1 MAVKYKIRK
10 GDLVQ
15 IIAGKDF
22 SKKNP
27 KTGKVLKVDQE
38 KGRVIVEG
46 INIVKKTVKGNPQT
60 GEKGSI
66 VEVEA
71 ALAISNVKIVCPKC
85 NVPVRVAIKVEA
97 NEKARVCKKCGEK
110 L

>member
-1 MAVKYKIRK
+1 MAVKYKIKK

-15 IIAGKDF
+15 VMAGKDF
-22 SKKNP
+22 NKKSP

-38 KGRVIVEG
+38 KGRVVVEG
-46 INIVKKTVKGNPQT
+46 VNIVKKTMKGNPQT

-71 ALAISNVKIVCPKC
+71 ALSVSNVMVVCPKC
-85 NVPVRVAIKVEA
+85 GPVRVGIKVEE
-97 NEKARVCKKCGEK
+97 NDKYRVCKKCGVK

>member
-1 MAVKYKIRK
+1 MAVKFKIKK

-22 SKKNP
+22 NKKNP
-27 KTGKVLKVDQE
+27 KTGRVLKVDQE

-71 ALAISNVKIVCPKC
+71 ALSISNVKVVCPKC
-85 NVPVRVAIKVEA
+85 GPVRVGIKVDA
-97 NEKARVCKKCGEK
+97 DEKTRVCKKCGEK

>member
-1 MAVKYKIRK
+1 MAVKYKIKK

-22 SKKNP
+22 NKKNP

-46 INIVKKTVKGNPQT
+46 INIIKKTVKGNPQT

-71 ALAISNVKIVCPKC
+71 ALDISNVMVVCPKC
-85 NVPVRVAIKVEA
+85 GPVRVGIKTDGED
-97 NEKARVCKKCGEK
+97 KARVCKKCGEK

>member
-1 MAVKYKIRK
+1 MAVKYKIKK

-15 IIAGKDF
+15 IMAGKDF
-22 SKKNP
+22 SKNNP
-27 KTGKVLKVDQE
+27 KTGKVLKVDQD

-66 VEVEA
+66 IEVEA

-85 NVPVRVAIKVEA
+85 GPVRVAVKVETDG
-97 NEKARVCKKCGEK
+97 KSRVCKKCGEK

>member
-1 MAVKYKIRK
+1 MAVKYKIKK

-15 IIAGKDF
+15 IMAGKDF
-22 SKKNP
+22 NKKNP

-66 VEVEA
+66 IEVEA
-71 ALAISNVKIVCPKC
+71 ALAISNVKVVCPKC
-85 NVPVRVAIKVEA
+85 GPVRVRINVDADE
-97 NEKARVCKKCGEK
+97 NTRVCKKCGEK

>member
-1 MAVKYKIRK
+1 MAVKYKIKK

-15 IIAGKDF
+15 VIAGKDF

-27 KTGKVLKVDQE
+27 KTGKVLKVDRE
-38 KGRVIVEG
+38 KGRVVVEG
-46 INIVKKTVKGNPQT
+46 INIVKKTIKGNPQT

-71 ALAISNVKIVCPKC
+71 ALDISNVKVVCPKC
-85 NVPVRVAIKVEA
+85 GPVRVGIKVEA
-97 NEKARVCKKCGEK
+97 DDRTRVCKKCGEK

>member
-1 MAVKYKIRK
+1 MAVKYKIKK

-15 IIAGKDF
+15 ILAGKDF
-22 SKKNP
+22 NKKNP

-46 INIVKKTVKGNPQT
+46 INIVKKTIKGNPQT

-71 ALAISNVKIVCPKC
+71 ALAISNVKVVCPKC
-85 NVPVRVAIKVEA
+85 GPVRVAVKKEA
-97 NEKARVCKKCGEK
+97 DGNTRVCKKCGEK